1 MILVAVQLIILF
13 HPFSI
18 FCLWSAKGARAH
30 CWLHTWTCNVLWLD
44 SCELSRMF
52 QAFSNDVSMTRN
64 PKACAIHLRNSLR
77 SCGFLSAPIFSL
89 APEQNRLF
97 VLRTGPAPV
106 YHKIRSIWGV
116 LDDAEHPLFDSNLS
130 QNLFKPVHVWS
141 RIHLDL
147 AHFPWDIWGLDI
159 RIPGCWEYDGE
170 L

>member
-1 MILVAVQLIILF
+1 MTPFFLDSCGQMILVAVQLIILF

-89 APEQNRLF
+89 ALIWTRAESTLCATNWASPSISQDQVDLRCAGRCWAPSLRLQSFTKF
-97 VLRTGPAPV
+97 VQACTCL
-106 YHKIRSIWGV
+106 I
-116 LDDAEHPLFDSNLS
+116 
-130 QNLFKPVHVWS
+130 
-141 RIHLDL
+141 
-147 AHFPWDIWGLDI
+147 
-159 RIPGCWEYDGE
+159 
-170 L
+170 